1 MMQNLKVLILEDN
14 PFQLMTLH
22 QMLNACRIF
31 DVLTASSLEAA
42 RHSLAVRGAI
52 DIAICDLYL
61 DTTSGLDLI
70 TELAKQRN
78 ASALII
84 QTCAAP
90 HVVEKAA
97 SRARREGLKVLGSLT
112 KPVSVGR
119 LNQLLQAYQVPC
131 FNTLGR

>member
-1 MMQNLKVLILEDN
+1 MISSRKISLIRLGEN
-14 PFQLMTLH
+14 
-22 QMLNACRIF
+22 
-31 DVLTASSLEAA
+31 S
-42 RHSLAVRGAI
+42 
-52 DIAICDLYL
+52 
-61 DTTSGLDLI
+61 TSGEYSFQGGLP
-70 TELAKQRN
+70 TELAQQRN

-119 LNQLLQAYQVPC
+119 LNQLLQAYQMPC
-131 FNTLGR
+131 FNTLAR

>member
-1 MMQNLKVLILEDN
+1 MQNLKVLILEDN

-61 DTTSGLDLI
+61 DNLAGLELI
-70 TELAKQRN
+70 RELAEHRN

-84 QTCAAP
+84 QSSAAP
-90 HVVEKAA
+90 QVVETAA
-97 SRARREGLKVLGSLT
+97 HLARSQGLKVLGCLA
-112 KPVSVGR
+112 KPVTLSR

-131 FNTLGR
+131 FNALAH